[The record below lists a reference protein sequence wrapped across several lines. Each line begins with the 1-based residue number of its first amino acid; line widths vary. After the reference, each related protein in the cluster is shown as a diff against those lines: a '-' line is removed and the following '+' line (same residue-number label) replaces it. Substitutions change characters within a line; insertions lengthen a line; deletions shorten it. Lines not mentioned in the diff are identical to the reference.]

1 MVAVKPH
8 ERTQF
13 SNEAEGARLC
23 IHVESAWTV
32 QVVPLSLITALLV
45 KELDAVVLA
54 VRDEDQPVTV
64 AADIMREVE
73 AARVCAGFSP
83 RTGCRPSGAY
93 LWTRAFP

>member
-1 MVAVKPH
+1 MQ
-8 ERTQF
+8 RRMD
-13 SNEAEGARLC
+13 GAGC
-23 IHVESAWTV
+23 STV
-32 QVVPLSLITALLV
+32 LITALLV

-73 AARVCAGFSP
+73 VATVCADSP
-83 RTGCRPSGAY
+83 QENRCRPSGAY